1 MAGQENLIPLNKR
14 SKEQQRQIQKKGGKA
29 RAKQMKQEK
38 TFREIAKAIMP
49 SVVESEEMR
58 AIARS
63 FGLSEDVNV
72 KMMTVLG
79 MIRAACNGDVKA
91 FDRLA
96 ELIGEQS
103 EGNNGNLEKLIE
115 GLKNE

>member
-1 MAGQENLIPLNKR
+1 
-14 SKEQQRQIQKKGGKA
+14 
-29 RAKQMKQEK
+29 
-38 TFREIAKAIMP
+38 
-49 SVVESEEMR
+49 
-58 AIARS
+58 
-63 FGLSEDVNV
+63 
-72 KMMTVLG
+72 MMTVLG